1 MRFLLIEDNIS
12 LAKVVEDRLSMDG
25 HVVDHAKD
33 IATANEYAA
42 TTEYDLILLDI
53 MLPDGDGRDFLA
65 SRGSKNLKT
74 PIILSLIHI

>member
-1 MRFLLIEDNIS
+1 
-12 LAKVVEDRLSMDG
+12 MDG

-74 PIILSLIHI
+74 PIIDIYVWGFLSFAQTITYSAQ